1 MRVFVPMTMSGL
13 RRLHER
19 GGLGQ
24 PPTFG
29 CAVTPYL
36 RGYYAL
42 ADEEELEYLILGAA
56 AHDSLRL
63 LAADPDEERRRVVVA
78 VEAPDGAVLPDPGAG
93 RTAVLVSVDVAL
105 AQVVAVHID
114 GPEAMAAIAAA
125 TLAAD
130 AADLGDVGAAE
141 IVAAAEDHELLW
153 YGTQEI
159 PYLL

>member
-36 RGYYAL
+36 RGQHA
-42 ADEEELEYLILGAA
+42 AADDEELAYLILGAA

-63 LAADPDEERRRVVVA
+63 LAADPAETRRRVVVA
-78 VEAPDGAVLPDPGAG
+78 VEAPDAAVLPDPGAG
-93 RTAVLVSVDVAL
+93 RTAVRVGVEVPLT
-105 AQVVAVHID
+105 QVVAVHVD
-114 GPEAMAAIAAA
+114 GEDAVEAVAAAAAA
-125 TLAAD
+125 TD
-130 AADLGDVGAAE
+130 AADLGDIDAAK

-159 PYLL
+159 PHLL

>member
-29 CAVTPYL
+29 CAVTPHL
-36 RGYYAL
+36 RDHYPQAD
-42 ADEEELEYLILGAA
+42 DEELDYLILLAA

-63 LAADPDEERRRVVVA
+63 IAADPAEQRRRVVVA
-78 VEAPDGAVLPDPGAG
+78 VDAAETAVLPDPAAG
-93 RTAVLVSVDVAL
+93 RTAVRVDTDVGL
-105 AQVVAVHID
+105 GQVVAVHVD
-114 GPEAMAAIAAA
+114 GHDAVEAVAAA
-125 TLAAD
+125 ALALD
-130 AADLGDVGAAE
+130 AADLGDITATEV
-141 IVAAAEDHELLW
+141 VAAAEDHELLW

-159 PYLL
+159 PHLG